1 LEPWSASFNATVP
14 LAARVLRL
22 VAALAADPWVL
33 PRVPAAGATVPR
45 WKENA
50 VAIVKEDRL
59 GARVT
64 GRTLGDLA
72 LAPALAAQAS
82 DQALALRALV
92 VRADEGRDL
101 DLRGLVDLAWGGR
114 VSARQDSDAGLARPP
129 AVA

>member
-1 LEPWSASFNATVP
+1 VP

-33 PRVPAAGATVPR
+33 LRVPAAGATVPR

-59 GARVT
+59 VARAT
-64 GRTLGDLA
+64 GRLPGDL
-72 LAPALAAQAS
+72 ALAAQAS
-82 DQALALRALV
+82 VQALALRALV

-101 DLRGLVDLAWGGR
+101 DRRGLVDLAWGGR